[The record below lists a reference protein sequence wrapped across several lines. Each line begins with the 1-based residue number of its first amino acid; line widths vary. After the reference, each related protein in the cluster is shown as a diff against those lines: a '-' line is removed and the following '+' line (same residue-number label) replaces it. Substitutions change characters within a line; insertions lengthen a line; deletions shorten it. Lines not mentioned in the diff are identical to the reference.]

1 MKPLPPQLAG
11 PFELKNGSQ
20 RQLNKSAPHSHSPS
34 GENMGRCTVVSLD
47 ERRKNSAGS
56 VASSPSSRSHS
67 HTAEDLLEEDG
78 RPAAEPPDRNYDCKH
93 YETCLDLA
101 ASLNWS
107 SFTCTGCSGEVN
119 SALLW
124 RAHQNQRKDSVAKAL
139 CDLKPIEKV
148 SGLKSTIE
156 CEVAAKDVLVETEQ
170 VAKLQTST
178 PDQSD
183 TPLAL
188 PPTLTPPPK

>member
-1 MKPLPPQLAG
+1 MKPIPPQLAG

-20 RQLNKSAPHSHSPS
+20 RQQSKDVSPPLRATS
-34 GENMGRCTVVSLD
+34 TKAGKCTVVSLE
-47 ERRKNSAGS
+47 ERRRNSMSTGAPTS
-56 VASSPSSRSHS
+56 LRTDVN
-67 HTAEDLLEEDG
+67 TAEDLMGEDG
-78 RPAAEPPDRNYDCKH
+78 RPAAEPPNRNYDCKH

-107 SFTCTGCSGEVN
+107 SFTCQGCSGEVN

-148 SGLKSTIE
+148 SGLKPSVE
-156 CEVAAKDVLVETEQ
+156 CEPSAESEPSGHDSKHPE
-170 VAKLQTST
+170 
-178 PDQSD
+178 
-183 TPLAL
+183 
-188 PPTLTPPPK
+188 PTLSAKPHLPK